1 MCILGPSSG
10 SSSRTF
16 RRHPGDFRV
25 GRLQDV
31 LGTNICW
38 LGSITNLATTAALN
52 AKIKEVKNKIPN
64 ITNLGTTTALI
75 AVENKM
81 PNVSNLVKKTDYSTK
96 IENKITADH
105 DHDKCIANQEFK
117 RLTLENFTARLAQVN
132 LASKSD
138 IANFVKKTDLN
149 KNELKELSKKVEA
162 IPTEGL
168 TNDLINLVFLMEY
181 SIVFKIF

>member
-1 MCILGPSSG
+1 
-10 SSSRTF
+10 
-16 RRHPGDFRV
+16 
-25 GRLQDV
+25 
-31 LGTNICW
+31 
-38 LGSITNLATTAALN
+38 
-52 AKIKEVKNKIPN
+52 
-64 ITNLGTTTALI
+64 
-75 AVENKM
+75 M

-117 RLTLENFTARLAQVN
+117 KLTSENFTARLAQVN

-138 IANFVKKTDLN
+138 ITNFVKKTDLN
-149 KNELKELSKKVEA
+149 KNELKELSKKVKA
-162 IPTEGL
+162 IPTKGL